1 MKSKLYPDQ
10 EKDKLLDRKSSEVP
24 ILAESPVRKI
34 RYRSGQAIIV
44 DLVVVGDTEFAYRRD
59 RVQWHNSVLNRWEN
73 YYNNNNKP
81 FQIIES
87 TSHSSQP
94 LSHASFKLF
103 VFCFFFI
110 NLLFIV
116 YSLWA
121 IWQER
126 CEYGYCLAYLVM
138 TKERKTEREKTCHC

>member
-59 RVQWHNSVLNRWEN
+59 RVQ
-73 YYNNNNKP
+73 
-81 FQIIES
+81 
-87 TSHSSQP
+87 
-94 LSHASFKLF
+94 
-103 VFCFFFI
+103 
-110 NLLFIV
+110 
-116 YSLWA
+116 
-121 IWQER
+121 
-126 CEYGYCLAYLVM
+126 
-138 TKERKTEREKTCHC
+138 